1 MKDFWMEAFAKTKVE
16 DKLSF
21 LRHGMFEALYKGK
34 LMNFRWLLLALE
46 DMPISEEMTKIFEI
60 GLFESIKF
68 LVTKESKRKETAANK
83 KVPNEDELDELLLE
97 FITIALSHKV
107 KIENLEGEHM
117 VEYGGIY
124 KEFM

>member
-1 MKDFWMEAFAKTKVE
+1 
-16 DKLSF
+16 
-21 LRHGMFEALYKGK
+21 MFEALYKGK